1 MLQTLGRVLMSSV
14 SLKTRFDGYCGSI
27 SKSLWG
33 SGSSKARTS
42 DFCKAIGSAG
52 NLWEELIVYTRLF
65 PEGLVAA
72 IACRAYALGHASC

>member
-14 SLKTRFDGYCGSI
+14 SLKTRIDRYCGSI

-42 DFCKAIGSAG
+42 DFCKAIGSVEC
-52 NLWEELIVYTRLF
+52 W
-65 PEGLVAA
+65 
-72 IACRAYALGHASC
+72 